1 MPTNAPN
8 TSITADENQ
17 PTEPEPT
24 SNFPFVGWLR
34 DVAPY
39 IHSFRE
45 KTFVIAFAG
54 ELALE
59 MGLENL
65 IEDIAMLHAMGM
77 RIVLVHGIRPQIE
90 EQLMLRNIKSKFGK
104 STLYSYRITDAAALE
119 CVKEAAG
126 ELRLDIEAA
135 FSRGLPNTPMAG
147 SRISVISG
155 NFITAMPV
163 GVVDGVDYIHTGL
176 VRKIDSVSIKLSLDS
191 NKIVL
196 LSPLGFSPTG
206 QAFNLAYEDVAAS
219 TAAALKADKL
229 IFLSPFNGLRNSEEE
244 LITELSLPQ
253 LQDYVIE
260 HPEIPVGMK
269 GLLNVAGKAIKAGVR
284 RVHFLPSNQDG
295 ALLEELFTHDGI
307 GMMLASSDIENLRE
321 ANQDDVGGILQLTM
335 PLEEEGILA
344 SRGQDVIERDI
355 ACFSVIDHDRVLFG
369 CAALFP
375 FPNGVGELAC
385 LAVDPDVQGSG
396 DGERLL
402 KRIEMRAKREGI
414 TKLFVL
420 TTRTEHWFLKRGF
433 VRATV
438 EDLPEERK
446 QIYNWNRKS
455 MVLIKSL

>member
-1 MPTNAPN
+1 MSTNAPN
-8 TSITADENQ
+8 PASGDE
-17 PTEPEPT
+17 EST

-54 ELALE
+54 ELVKE
-59 MGLENL
+59 IGLENL

-90 EQLMLRNIKSKFGK
+90 EQLKLRKIKSKFGT
-104 STLYSYRITDAAALE
+104 SALNTYRITDAAALE

-163 GVVDGVDYIHTGL
+163 GVVDGVDYVHTGL
-176 VRKIDSVSIKLSLDS
+176 VRKVDSTSITLSLDS

-229 IFLSPFNGLRNSEEE
+229 IFFSPYSGLRDKDGE

-253 LQDYVIE
+253 LQDYMTE
-260 HPEIPVGMK
+260 HKDIDTGLK
-269 GLLNVAGKAIKAGVR
+269 GLLNISGRAVRSGVS
-284 RVHFLPSNQDG
+284 RVHFLPCNQDG

-344 SRGQDVIERDI
+344 ARGQDVIERDI
-355 ACFSVIDHDRVLFG
+355 QRFSVIEHDRVLFG

-402 KRIEMRAKREGI
+402 KRIEMRAKQENI
-414 TKLFVL
+414 KKLFVL

-433 VRATV
+433 KRATV
-438 EDLPEERK
+438 DDLPEERK
-446 QIYNWNRKS
+446 QIYNWDRKS
-455 MVLIKSL
+455 MVLTKDL

>member
-1 MPTNAPN
+1 MAASTPNSPTKPPLESE
-8 TSITADENQ
+8 T
-17 PTEPEPT
+17 PG
-24 SNFPFVGWLR
+24 NFPFVGWLR

-54 ELALE
+54 ELVQE
-59 MGLENL
+59 IGLERI

-90 EQLMLRNIKSKFGK
+90 EQLTLRQIKSQFGQGHMNG
-104 STLYSYRITDAAALE
+104 YRITDAAALE

-155 NFITAMPV
+155 NFITAMPF
-163 GVVDGVDYIHTGL
+163 GVVDGVDFIHTGL
-176 VRKIDSVSIKLSLDS
+176 VRKVDSVSIKLSLDS

-206 QAFNLAYEDVAAS
+206 QAFNLSFEDVAVS
-219 TAAALKADKL
+219 TAAALKADK
-229 IFLSPFNGLRNSEEE
+229 IVFLTPYSGLHDEAGD
-244 LITELSLPQ
+244 LITELSLAQ
-253 LQDYVIE
+253 MQEYITS
-260 HPEIPVGMK
+260 HPEIPAGMK
-269 GLLNVAGKAIKAGVR
+269 ALLNLSGKAIKAGVS
-284 RVHFLPSNQDG
+284 RVHFLPCNRDG
-295 ALLEELFTHDGI
+295 ALLEELFTHDGV
-307 GMMLASSDIENLRE
+307 GMMLASSGIENLRE

-344 SRGQDVIERDI
+344 ARGQDVIERDI
-355 ACFSVIDHDRVLFG
+355 DRFSVIEHDRVLFG

-375 FPNGVGELAC
+375 FPNGIGELAC
-385 LAVDPDVQGSG
+385 LVVDPDVQGSG

-402 KRIEMRAKREGI
+402 MRIEARAKKEGI
-414 TKLFVL
+414 KKLFVL

-433 VRATV
+433 MRSSVD
-438 EDLPEERK
+438 DLPEERK
-446 QIYNWNRKS
+446 QIYNWDRKS
-455 MVLIKSL
+455 MVLTKNLT

>member
-1 MPTNAPN
+1 MPTIAPN
-8 TSITADENQ
+8 PGSNAE
-17 PTEPEPT
+17 ESS

-54 ELALE
+54 ELVQE
-59 MGLENL
+59 IGLENL

-90 EQLMLRNIKSKFGK
+90 EQLMLRNIKSQFGK
-104 STLYSYRITDAAALE
+104 SSMHSYRITDAAALE

-163 GVVDGVDYIHTGL
+163 GVVEGTDYIHTGL
-176 VRKIDSVSIKLSLDS
+176 VRKVDSTSIKISLDS

-206 QAFNLAYEDVAAS
+206 QAFNLAFEDVAAS

-229 IFLSPFNGLRNSEEE
+229 IFLSPHSGLKDAEGDY
-244 LITELSLPQ
+244 ITELSMPQ
-253 LQDYVIE
+253 LLEYVAQHQE
-260 HPEIPVGMK
+260 LDLGLK
-269 GLLNVAGKAIKAGVR
+269 SLLNIAGRAIRAGVS
-284 RVHFLPSNQDG
+284 RVHFLPCNRDG
-295 ALLEELFTHDGI
+295 AILEELFTHDGI

-321 ANQDDVGGILQLTM
+321 ANQDDIGGILQLTS
-335 PLEEEGILA
+335 PLEEDGILA
-344 SRGQDVIERDI
+344 ARGQDVIERDI
-355 ACFSVIDHDRVLFG
+355 QRFSVIEHDRVLFG

-375 FPNGVGELAC
+375 FPNGIGELAC

-402 KRIEMRAKREGI
+402 KRVEMRAKLEGI
-414 TKLFVL
+414 NKLFVL

-433 VRATV
+433 KRASV
-438 EDLPEERK
+438 DDLPEERK
-446 QIYNWNRKS
+446 QIYNWDRKS
-455 MVLIKSL
+455 MVLTKEI

>member
-1 MPTNAPN
+1 
-8 TSITADENQ
+8 
-17 PTEPEPT
+17 
-24 SNFPFVGWLR
+24 VGWLR

-54 ELALE
+54 ELVQE
-59 MGLENL
+59 IGLERI

-90 EQLMLRNIKSKFGK
+90 EQLTLRQIKSQFGQGHMNG
-104 STLYSYRITDAAALE
+104 YRITDAAALE

-155 NFITAMPV
+155 NFITAMPF
-163 GVVDGVDYIHTGL
+163 GVVDGMDFIHTGL
-176 VRKIDSVSIKLSLDS
+176 VRKVDSVSIKLSLDS

-206 QAFNLAYEDVAAS
+206 QAFNLSFEDVAVS
-219 TAAALKADKL
+219 TAAALKADK
-229 IFLSPFNGLRNSEEE
+229 IVFLTPYSGLHDEAGD
-244 LITELSLPQ
+244 LITELSLAQ
-253 LQDYVIE
+253 MQEYITS
-260 HPEIPVGMK
+260 HPEIPSGMK
-269 GLLNVAGKAIKAGVR
+269 ALLNLSGKAIKAGVS
-284 RVHFLPSNQDG
+284 RVHFLPCNRDG
-295 ALLEELFTHDGI
+295 ALLEELFTHDGV
-307 GMMLASSDIENLRE
+307 GMMLASSGIENLRE

-344 SRGQDVIERDI
+344 ARGQDVIERDI
-355 ACFSVIDHDRVLFG
+355 DRFSVIEHDRVLFG

-375 FPNGVGELAC
+375 FPNGIGELAC
-385 LAVDPDVQGSG
+385 LVVDPDVQGSG

-402 KRIEMRAKREGI
+402 LRIEARAKKEGI
-414 TKLFVL
+414 KKLFVL

-433 VRATV
+433 MRSSVD
-438 EDLPEERK
+438 DLPEERK
-446 QIYNWNRKS
+446 QIYNWDRKS
-455 MVLIKSL
+455 MVLTKNLT

>member
-1 MPTNAPN
+1 MPTNAPIPAQN
-8 TSITADENQ
+8 SE
-17 PTEPEPT
+17 ELS

-54 ELALE
+54 ELVQE
-59 MGLENL
+59 IGLENL

-90 EQLMLRNIKSKFGK
+90 EQLTLRKIKSQFGK
-104 STLYSYRITDAAALE
+104 SAMHSYRITDAAALE

-163 GVVDGVDYIHTGL
+163 GVVEGIDYIHTGL
-176 VRKIDSVSIKLSLDS
+176 VRKVDSSSIKLSLDS

-206 QAFNLAYEDVAAS
+206 QAFNLAFEGVAAS

-229 IFLSPFNGLRNSEEE
+229 IFLTPYEGLKDAEGDY
-244 LITELSLPQ
+244 ITELSMPQ
-253 LQDYVIE
+253 LQEYVGQHHQE
-260 HPEIPVGMK
+260 LDLGMK
-269 GLLNVAGKAIKAGVR
+269 SLLNISGRAIRAGVS
-284 RVHFLPSNQDG
+284 RVHFLPCNQDG

-344 SRGQDVIERDI
+344 ARGQDVIERDI
-355 ACFSVIDHDRVLFG
+355 QRFSVIEHDRVLFG

-402 KRIEMRAKREGI
+402 KRVEMRAKQEGI
-414 TKLFVL
+414 KRLFVL

-433 VRATV
+433 KRATV
-438 EDLPEERK
+438 EDLPDERK
-446 QIYNWNRKS
+446 QIYNWDRKS
-455 MVLIKSL
+455 MVLTKDL

>member
-1 MPTNAPN
+1 MAASTPNSPTKPPSESE
-8 TSITADENQ
+8 T
-17 PTEPEPT
+17 PG
-24 SNFPFVGWLR
+24 NFPFVGWLR

-54 ELALE
+54 ELVQE
-59 MGLENL
+59 IGLERI

-90 EQLMLRNIKSKFGK
+90 EQLTLRQIKSQFGQGHMNG
-104 STLYSYRITDAAALE
+104 YRITDAAALE

-155 NFITAMPV
+155 NFITAMPF
-163 GVVDGVDYIHTGL
+163 GVVDGVDFIHTGL
-176 VRKIDSVSIKLSLDS
+176 VRKVDSVSIKLSLDS

-206 QAFNLAYEDVAAS
+206 QAFNLSFEDVAVS
-219 TAAALKADKL
+219 TAAALKADK
-229 IFLSPFNGLRNSEEE
+229 IVFLTPYSGLHDEAGD
-244 LITELSLPQ
+244 LITELSLAQ
-253 LQDYVIE
+253 MQEYITS
-260 HPEIPVGMK
+260 HPEIPSGMK
-269 GLLNVAGKAIKAGVR
+269 ALLNLSGKAIKAGVS
-284 RVHFLPSNQDG
+284 RVHFLPCNRDG
-295 ALLEELFTHDGI
+295 ALLEELFTHDGV
-307 GMMLASSDIENLRE
+307 GMMLASSGIENLRE

-344 SRGQDVIERDI
+344 ARGQDVIERDI
-355 ACFSVIDHDRVLFG
+355 DRFSVIEHDRVLFG

-375 FPNGVGELAC
+375 FPNGIGELAC
-385 LAVDPDVQGSG
+385 LVVDPDVQGSG

-402 KRIEMRAKREGI
+402 LRIEARAKKEGI
-414 TKLFVL
+414 KKLFVL

-433 VRATV
+433 MRSSVD
-438 EDLPEERK
+438 DLPEERK
-446 QIYNWNRKS
+446 QIYNWDRKS
-455 MVLIKSL
+455 MVLTKNLT

>member
-8 TSITADENQ
+8 PGSNAE
-17 PTEPEPT
+17 ESS

-54 ELALE
+54 ELAQE
-59 MGLENL
+59 IGLENL

-90 EQLMLRNIKSKFGK
+90 EQLMLRNIKSQFGK
-104 STLYSYRITDAAALE
+104 SAMHSYRITDAAALE
-119 CVKEAAG
+119 CSKEAAG

-163 GVVDGVDYIHTGL
+163 GVVEGTDYIHTGL
-176 VRKIDSVSIKLSLDS
+176 VRKVDSTSIKLSLDS

-206 QAFNLAYEDVAAS
+206 QAFNLAFEDVAAS

-229 IFLSPFNGLRNSEEE
+229 IFLSPHAGLKDAEGDY
-244 LITELSLPQ
+244 ITELSMPQ
-253 LQDYVIE
+253 LQEYVSS
-260 HPEIPVGMK
+260 HQDLDLGLK
-269 GLLNVAGKAIKAGVR
+269 NLLNIAGRAIRAGVS
-284 RVHFLPSNQDG
+284 RVHFLPCNRDG

-321 ANQDDVGGILQLTM
+321 ANQDDVGGILQLTS
-335 PLEEEGILA
+335 PLEDEGILA
-344 SRGQDVIERDI
+344 ARGQDVIERDI
-355 ACFSVIDHDRVLFG
+355 QRFSVIEHDRVLFG

-385 LAVDPDVQGSG
+385 LAVDPDAQGSG

-402 KRIEMRAKREGI
+402 KRVEMRAKLEGI
-414 TKLFVL
+414 KKLFVL

-433 VRATV
+433 KRASV
-438 EDLPEERK
+438 DDLPEERK
-446 QIYNWNRKS
+446 QIYNWDRKS
-455 MVLIKSL
+455 MVLTKDL

>member
-8 TSITADENQ
+8 TAQSSE
-17 PTEPEPT
+17 ELS

-54 ELALE
+54 ELVQE
-59 MGLENL
+59 IGLENL

-90 EQLMLRNIKSKFGK
+90 EQLMLRKIKSKFGK
-104 STLYSYRITDAAALE
+104 SALHAYRITDAAALE

-163 GVVDGVDYIHTGL
+163 GVVEGVDYIHTGL
-176 VRKIDSVSIKLSLDS
+176 VRKVDSTSIKLSLDS

-206 QAFNLAYEDVAAS
+206 QAFNLAFEDVAAS

-229 IFLSPFNGLRNSEEE
+229 IFLSPHAGLKDDEGDY
-244 LITELSLPQ
+244 ITELSMPQ
-253 LQDYVIE
+253 LQEYVGQ
-260 HPEIPVGMK
+260 HHQKLDLGMK
-269 GLLNVAGKAIKAGVR
+269 SLLNISGRAIRAGVS
-284 RVHFLPSNQDG
+284 RVHFLPCNQDG

-344 SRGQDVIERDI
+344 ARGQDVIERDI
-355 ACFSVIDHDRVLFG
+355 QRFSVIEHDRVLFG

-402 KRIEMRAKREGI
+402 KRVEMRAKQEGI
-414 TKLFVL
+414 KRLFVL

-433 VRATV
+433 KRASV
-438 EDLPEERK
+438 DDLPEERK
-446 QIYNWNRKS
+446 QIYNWDRKS
-455 MVLIKSL
+455 MVLIKDL

>member
-8 TSITADENQ
+8 TAQSSE
-17 PTEPEPT
+17 ELS

-54 ELALE
+54 ELVQE
-59 MGLENL
+59 IGLENL

-90 EQLMLRNIKSKFGK
+90 EQLMLRKIKSKFGK
-104 STLYSYRITDAAALE
+104 SSIHAYRITDAAALE

-163 GVVDGVDYIHTGL
+163 GVVEGIDYIHTGL
-176 VRKIDSVSIKLSLDS
+176 VRKVDSTSIKLSLDS

-206 QAFNLAYEDVAAS
+206 QAFNLAFEDVAAS

-229 IFLSPFNGLRNSEEE
+229 IFLSPHAGLKDEEGDY
-244 LITELSLPQ
+244 ITELSMPQ
-253 LQDYVIE
+253 LQEYVGQHHQE
-260 HPEIPVGMK
+260 LDLGMK
-269 GLLNVAGKAIKAGVR
+269 SLLNISGRAIRAGVS
-284 RVHFLPSNQDG
+284 RVHFLPCNQDG

-344 SRGQDVIERDI
+344 ARGQDVIERDI
-355 ACFSVIDHDRVLFG
+355 QRFSVIEHDRVLFG

-402 KRIEMRAKREGI
+402 KRVEMRAKQEGI
-414 TKLFVL
+414 KRLFVL

-433 VRATV
+433 KRASV
-438 EDLPEERK
+438 DDLPEERK
-446 QIYNWNRKS
+446 QIYNWDRKS
-455 MVLIKSL
+455 MVLTKDL

>member
-8 TSITADENQ
+8 TAQSSE
-17 PTEPEPT
+17 ELS

-54 ELALE
+54 ELVQE
-59 MGLENL
+59 IGLENL

-90 EQLMLRNIKSKFGK
+90 EQLMLRKIKSKFGK
-104 STLYSYRITDAAALE
+104 SALHAYRITDAAALE

-163 GVVDGVDYIHTGL
+163 GVVEGIDYIHTGL
-176 VRKIDSVSIKLSLDS
+176 VRKVDSTSIKLSLDS

-206 QAFNLAYEDVAAS
+206 QAFNLAFEDVAAS

-229 IFLSPFNGLRNSEEE
+229 IFLSPHAGLKDEEGNYV
-244 LITELSLPQ
+244 TELSMPQ
-253 LQDYVIE
+253 LQEYVGQHHQE
-260 HPEIPVGMK
+260 LDLGMK
-269 GLLNVAGKAIKAGVR
+269 SLLNISGRAIRAGVS
-284 RVHFLPSNQDG
+284 RVHFLPCNQDG

-344 SRGQDVIERDI
+344 ARGQDVIERDI
-355 ACFSVIDHDRVLFG
+355 QRFSVIEHDRVLFG

-402 KRIEMRAKREGI
+402 KRIEMRAKQEGI
-414 TKLFVL
+414 
-420 TTRTEHWFLKRGF
+420 KR
-433 VRATV
+433 
-438 EDLPEERK
+438 LC
-446 QIYNWNRKS
+446 
-455 MVLIKSL
+455 

>member
-1 MPTNAPN
+1 MAASTPNSPTKSP
-8 TSITADENQ
+8 
-17 PTEPEPT
+17 PESETPG
-24 SNFPFVGWLR
+24 NFPFVGWLR

-54 ELALE
+54 ELVQE
-59 MGLENL
+59 IGLERI

-90 EQLMLRNIKSKFGK
+90 EQLTLRQIKSQFGQGHM
-104 STLYSYRITDAAALE
+104 SGYRITDAAALE

-155 NFITAMPV
+155 NFITAMPF
-163 GVVDGVDYIHTGL
+163 GVVDGVDFVHTGL
-176 VRKIDSVSIKLSLDS
+176 VRKVDSVSIKLSLDS

-206 QAFNLAYEDVAAS
+206 QAFNLSFEDVAVS
-219 TAAALKADKL
+219 TAAALKADK
-229 IFLSPFNGLRNSEEE
+229 IVFLTPYSGLHDEAGD
-244 LITELSLPQ
+244 LITELSLAQ
-253 LQDYVIE
+253 MQEYITS
-260 HPEIPVGMK
+260 HPEIPSGMK
-269 GLLNVAGKAIKAGVR
+269 ALLNLSGKAIKAGVS
-284 RVHFLPSNQDG
+284 RVHFLPCNRDG
-295 ALLEELFTHDGI
+295 ALLEELFTHDGV
-307 GMMLASSDIENLRE
+307 GMMLASSGIENLRE

-344 SRGQDVIERDI
+344 ARGQDVIERDI
-355 ACFSVIDHDRVLFG
+355 DRFSVIEHDRVLFG

-375 FPNGVGELAC
+375 FPNGIGELAC
-385 LAVDPDVQGSG
+385 LVVDPDVQGSG

-402 KRIEMRAKREGI
+402 MRIEARAKKEGI
-414 TKLFVL
+414 KKLFVL

-433 VRATV
+433 MRSSVD
-438 EDLPEERK
+438 DLPEERK
-446 QIYNWNRKS
+446 QIYNWDRKS
-455 MVLIKSL
+455 MVLTKNLT

>member
-8 TSITADENQ
+8 SVSNSEETS
-17 PTEPEPT
+17 P
-24 SNFPFVGWLR
+24 NFPFVGWLR

-54 ELALE
+54 ELAQE
-59 MGLENL
+59 IGLENL

-77 RIVLVHGIRPQIE
+77 RIILVHGIRPQIE
-90 EQLMLRNIKSKFGK
+90 EQLTLRNIQSQFGK
-104 STLYSYRITDAAALE
+104 SAMHNYRITDAAALE

-163 GVVDGVDYIHTGL
+163 GVVEGVDYIHTGL
-176 VRKIDSVSIKLSLDS
+176 VRKVDSTSIKISLDS

-206 QAFNLAYEDVAAS
+206 QAFNLAFEDVAAS
-219 TAAALKADKL
+219 TAAAVKADKL
-229 IFLSPFNGLRNSEEE
+229 IFLSPYPGLKDSDGDF
-244 LITELSLPQ
+244 ITEMSMPQ
-253 LQDYVIE
+253 LNEYITQ
-260 HPEIPVGMK
+260 HPDLDLGMK
-269 GLLNVAGKAIKAGVR
+269 NLLNISGRAIRAGVS
-284 RVHFLPSNQDG
+284 RVHFLPANQDG

-321 ANQDDVGGILQLTM
+321 ANQDDVGGILQLTS

-344 SRGQDVIERDI
+344 ARGQDVIERDI
-355 ACFSVIDHDRVLFG
+355 HRFSVIEHDRVLFG

-375 FPNGVGELAC
+375 FPNGIGELAC

-402 KRIEMRAKREGI
+402 KRVEMRAKQEGI
-414 TKLFVL
+414 KKLFVL

-433 VRATV
+433 KRASV
-438 EDLPEERK
+438 DDLPQERK
-446 QIYNWNRKS
+446 QIYNWDRKS
-455 MVLIKSL
+455 MVLTKDL

>member
-8 TSITADENQ
+8 TAQSSE
-17 PTEPEPT
+17 ELS

-54 ELALE
+54 ELVQE
-59 MGLENL
+59 IGLENL

-90 EQLMLRNIKSKFGK
+90 EQLMLRKIKSKFGK
-104 STLYSYRITDAAALE
+104 SALHAYRITDAAALE

-163 GVVDGVDYIHTGL
+163 GVVEGVDYIHTGL
-176 VRKIDSVSIKLSLDS
+176 VRKVDSTSIKLSLDS

-206 QAFNLAYEDVAAS
+206 QAFNLAFEDVAAS

-229 IFLSPFNGLRNSEEE
+229 IFLSPHAGLKDDEGDY
-244 LITELSLPQ
+244 ITELSMPQ
-253 LQDYVIE
+253 LQEYVGQ
-260 HPEIPVGMK
+260 HHQKLDLGMK
-269 GLLNVAGKAIKAGVR
+269 SLLSISGRAIRAGVS
-284 RVHFLPSNQDG
+284 RVHFLPCNQDG

-344 SRGQDVIERDI
+344 ARGQDVIERDI
-355 ACFSVIDHDRVLFG
+355 QRFSVIEHDRVLFG

-402 KRIEMRAKREGI
+402 KRVEMRAKQEGI
-414 TKLFVL
+414 KRLFVL

-433 VRATV
+433 KRASV
-438 EDLPEERK
+438 DDLPEERK
-446 QIYNWNRKS
+446 QIYNWDRKS
-455 MVLIKSL
+455 MVLIKDL

>member
-1 MPTNAPN
+1 
-8 TSITADENQ
+8 
-17 PTEPEPT
+17 
-24 SNFPFVGWLR
+24 
-34 DVAPY
+34 
-39 IHSFRE
+39 
-45 KTFVIAFAG
+45 
-54 ELALE
+54 
-59 MGLENL
+59 
-65 IEDIAMLHAMGM
+65 
-77 RIVLVHGIRPQIE
+77 
-90 EQLMLRNIKSKFGK
+90 MLRKIKSKFGK
-104 STLYSYRITDAAALE
+104 SSIHAYRITDAAALE

-163 GVVDGVDYIHTGL
+163 GVVEGIDYIHTGL
-176 VRKIDSVSIKLSLDS
+176 VRKVDSTSIKLSLDS

-206 QAFNLAYEDVAAS
+206 QAFNLAFEDVAAS

-229 IFLSPFNGLRNSEEE
+229 IFLSPHAGLKDEEGDY
-244 LITELSLPQ
+244 ITELSMPQ
-253 LQDYVIE
+253 LQEYVGQHHQE
-260 HPEIPVGMK
+260 LDLGMK
-269 GLLNVAGKAIKAGVR
+269 SLLNISGRAIRAGVS
-284 RVHFLPSNQDG
+284 RVHFLPCNQDG

-344 SRGQDVIERDI
+344 ARGQDVIERDI
-355 ACFSVIDHDRVLFG
+355 QRFSVIEHDRVLFG

-402 KRIEMRAKREGI
+402 KRVEMRAKQEGI
-414 TKLFVL
+414 KRLFVL

-433 VRATV
+433 KRASV
-438 EDLPEERK
+438 DDLPEERK
-446 QIYNWNRKS
+446 QIYNWDRKS
-455 MVLIKSL
+455 MVLTKDL

>member
-1 MPTNAPN
+1 MVQE
-8 TSITADENQ
+8 I
-17 PTEPEPT
+17 
-24 SNFPFVGWLR
+24 
-34 DVAPY
+34 
-39 IHSFRE
+39 
-45 KTFVIAFAG
+45 
-54 ELALE
+54 
-59 MGLENL
+59 GLENL

-90 EQLMLRNIKSKFGK
+90 EQLMLRKIKSKFGK
-104 STLYSYRITDAAALE
+104 SALHAYRITDAAALE

-163 GVVDGVDYIHTGL
+163 GVVEGIDYIHTGL
-176 VRKIDSVSIKLSLDS
+176 VRKVDSTSIKLSLDS

-206 QAFNLAYEDVAAS
+206 QAFNLAFEDVAAS

-229 IFLSPFNGLRNSEEE
+229 IFLSPHAGLKDEEGNYV
-244 LITELSLPQ
+244 TELSMPQ
-253 LQDYVIE
+253 LQEYVGQHHQE
-260 HPEIPVGMK
+260 LDLGMK
-269 GLLNVAGKAIKAGVR
+269 SLLNISGRAIRAGVS
-284 RVHFLPSNQDG
+284 RVHFLPCNQDG

-344 SRGQDVIERDI
+344 ARGQDVIERDI
-355 ACFSVIDHDRVLFG
+355 QRFSVIEHDRVLFG

-402 KRIEMRAKREGI
+402 KRIEMRAKQEGI
-414 TKLFVL
+414 KRLFVL

-433 VRATV
+433 KSASVD
-438 EDLPEERK
+438 DLPEERK
-446 QIYNWNRKS
+446 QIYNWDRKS
-455 MVLIKSL
+455 MVLTKDL

>member
-1 MPTNAPN
+1 MAASTPNSPTKSP
-8 TSITADENQ
+8 
-17 PTEPEPT
+17 PESETPG
-24 SNFPFVGWLR
+24 NFPFVGWLR

-54 ELALE
+54 ELVQE
-59 MGLENL
+59 IGLERI

-90 EQLMLRNIKSKFGK
+90 EQLTLRQIKSQFGQGHM
-104 STLYSYRITDAAALE
+104 SGYRITDAAALE

-155 NFITAMPV
+155 NFITAMPF
-163 GVVDGVDYIHTGL
+163 GVVDGVDFVHTGL
-176 VRKIDSVSIKLSLDS
+176 VRKVDSVSIKLSLDS

-206 QAFNLAYEDVAAS
+206 QAFNLSFEDVAVS
-219 TAAALKADKL
+219 TAAALKADK
-229 IFLSPFNGLRNSEEE
+229 IVFLTPYSGLHDEAGD
-244 LITELSLPQ
+244 LITELSLAQ
-253 LQDYVIE
+253 MQEYITS
-260 HPEIPVGMK
+260 HPEIPSGMK
-269 GLLNVAGKAIKAGVR
+269 ALLNLSGKAIKAGVS
-284 RVHFLPSNQDG
+284 RVHFLPCNRDG
-295 ALLEELFTHDGI
+295 ALLEELFTHDGV
-307 GMMLASSDIENLRE
+307 GMMLASSGIENLRE

-344 SRGQDVIERDI
+344 ARGQDVIERDI
-355 ACFSVIDHDRVLFG
+355 DRFSVIEHDRVLFG

-375 FPNGVGELAC
+375 FPNGIGELAC
-385 LAVDPDVQGSG
+385 LVVDPDVQGSG

-402 KRIEMRAKREGI
+402 KRIEARAKKEGI
-414 TKLFVL
+414 KKLFVL

-433 VRATV
+433 MRSSVD
-438 EDLPEERK
+438 DLPEERK
-446 QIYNWNRKS
+446 QIYNWDRKS
-455 MVLIKSL
+455 MVLTKNLT

>member
-1 MPTNAPN
+1 MSTNVPN
-8 TSITADENQ
+8 PNVN
-17 PTEPEPT
+17 TEESSP
-24 SNFPFVGWLR
+24 NFPFVGWLR

-45 KTFVIAFAG
+45 KTFVVAFAG
-54 ELALE
+54 ELAQE
-59 MGLENL
+59 IGLENL

-90 EQLMLRNIKSKFGK
+90 EQLMLRKIKSQFGT
-104 STLYSYRITDAAALE
+104 SAMNTYRITDAAALE

-163 GVVDGVDYIHTGL
+163 GVVEGTDYIHTGL
-176 VRKIDSVSIKLSLDS
+176 VRKVDSTSIKQSLDS

-229 IFLSPFNGLRNSEEE
+229 IFLSPYSGLRDEDGD
-244 LITELSLPQ
+244 LITEMSMPQ
-253 LQDYVIE
+253 LHDYFIG
-260 HPEIPVGMK
+260 HPDMDRGMK
-269 GLLNVAGKAIKAGVR
+269 SLLNISGKAIRAGVS
-284 RVHFLPSNQDG
+284 RVHFLPANQDG

-321 ANQDDVGGILQLTM
+321 ANQDDVGGILQLTS

-344 SRGQDVIERDI
+344 ARGQDVIERDI
-355 ACFSVIDHDRVLFG
+355 QRFSVIEHDRVLFG

-402 KRIEMRAKREGI
+402 KRIEMRAKQEGI
-414 TKLFVL
+414 KKLFVL

-433 VRATV
+433 IRASV
-438 EDLPEERK
+438 EDLPKERK
-446 QIYNWNRKS
+446 QIYNWDRKS
-455 MVLIKSL
+455 MVLTKDL